1 MSTSDNYGGDN
12 VHRGIVLGII
22 LGLSSGRTIDWL
34 FNQLVRKEGTTS
46 EIEELLATMSK

>member
-1 MSTSDNYGGDN
+1 MSTSDNQGGDN

-22 LGLSSGRTIDWL
+22 HGLSSGRTIDWL
-34 FNQLVRKEGTTS
+34 FNQLVCKEGTTS